1 MLGSAKTTQFM
12 NLKTRFS
19 ENLPWLARL
28 SLIVLLLASAAF
40 LGRTGV
46 LSISLVRAAF
56 FSAIFLAASAGL
68 AVWKRPD
75 LRTASD
81 YGQIVLDTL
90 WIFAFIRAVGGAE
103 SPFSL
108 LFFLAIIQA
117 ANARFL
123 RGALVSASLSSLGF
137 ALLLFTDYRSWAAAQ
152 QGKEVS
158 ELLAAFRADYLF
170 RGYVY
175 AICFFVVAALAGI
188 LAERIR
194 LKGRQLEAAAR
205 GWEEFRLSTGDI
217 LKKMGSGLVTVNA
230 AGQLRYC
237 NRTGAEILG
246 IDEGRSVGTGIGEL
260 FKGKNQPFGA
270 VLSGAL
276 NSAEEEEGHAGLRR
290 LSDIRRELTLAR
302 PDGSEIPVGIS
313 TTTVRDAEG
322 RVQGVIA
329 IFQNLSE
336 AKRIEGR
343 LQQME
348 KLEAMNEHVQIL
360 MTMIQP
366 TLAGIEQDIGRAAEG
381 APAADLGRLSRD
393 VRTKVGMVRRV
404 IEDFMRYARIEI
416 PQERK
421 EDVAPG
427 GEADRPIIGSSP
439 VFRRTLELAGQVAVS
454 DSNVLLQGESGTGKE
469 LLAREIHRLSKRG
482 HGPFVS
488 INCAALPEGLLES
501 ELFGHVRG
509 SFTGAVRDKDGL
521 LRAADGGTFFLDEV
535 SETSPAIQV
544 KLLRVLQER
553 EIVPVGGSRP
563 IKVDVR
569 LVSATNSDLAKL
581 VEQGRFRSDLFY
593 RLNVIPISIPP
604 LRERGE
610 DILLLADHFAS
621 VYCRRSNKPVMTLSE
636 SARRAL
642 AAYRWPGNVRELE
655 NAIERAVVVSDSVKI
670 ELDDLPREIV
680 EAVSDKEAGPGPQAV
695 EGTLREREIESIAR
709 ALREAGGNKKLAA
722 KRLGIHYATLYRK
735 IKQYGLES

>member
-1 MLGSAKTTQFM
+1 MI
-12 NLKTRFS
+12 LK
-19 ENLPWLARL
+19 ARL
-28 SLIVLLLASAAF
+28 SENSPWLLRLGLIMLLLSSAAF
-40 LGRTGV
+40 LGRTGL
-46 LSISLVRAAF
+46 LSIRLGWAGV
-56 FSAIFLAASAGL
+56 FSAVYLAITAGL
-68 AVWKRPD
+68 AVWKRPVM
-75 LRTASD
+75 RAASD
-81 YGQIVLDTL
+81 YGQAVLDCL

-103 SPFSL
+103 SPFSM

-117 ANARFL
+117 ANVRFL
-123 RGALVSASLSSLGF
+123 RGALVSAALSSLGY
-137 ALLLFTDYRSWAAAQ
+137 ALILLYDYRSWAASQ
-152 QGKEVS
+152 HGDGIP

-217 LKKMGSGLVTVNA
+217 LKKMGSGLLTVNA

-246 IDEGRSVGTGIGEL
+246 IDESQSVGADIGEL
-260 FKGKNQPFGA
+260 FRGSNQPFGA
-270 VLSGAL
+270 LLLGAL
-276 NSAEEEEGHAGLRR
+276 RSTDEDDGLPGGQRR
-290 LSDIRRELTLAR
+290 LSDVRRELTLVR
-302 PDGSEIPVGIS
+302 QDGAEIPVGIS

-329 IFQNLSE
+329 IFQNLTE

-348 KLEAMNEHVQIL
+348 KLEAMNEHTRIL
-360 MTMIQP
+360 MTMVQP
-366 TLAGIEQDIGRAAEG
+366 ELAGIEQDIGRAAEG
-381 APAADLGRLSRD
+381 ASEADLARLSRD
-393 VRTKVGMVRRV
+393 VRAKVGSVRRV

-421 EDVAPG
+421 EDAPAG
-427 GEADRPIIGSSP
+427 QAADRPIIGNSP
-439 VFRRTLELAGQVAVS
+439 VFRRTLEMAGQVAAS
-454 DSNVLLQGESGTGKE
+454 DSTVLLQGESGTGKE
-469 LLAREIHRLSKRG
+469 LLAREIHRLSKRR

-569 LVSATNSDLAKL
+569 LVSATNADLAKL
-581 VEQGRFRSDLFY
+581 VEQGKFRSDLFY
-593 RLNVIPISIPP
+593 RLNVIPVSIPP

-610 DILLLADHFAS
+610 DILLLAEHFVA
-621 VYCRRSNKPVMTLSE
+621 VYCRKSGKPLMSLSE
-636 SARRAL
+636 GAKKAL

-655 NAIERAVVVSDSVKI
+655 NAVERAVVVSDSVKI
-670 ELDDLPREIV
+670 ELEDLPPEIV
-680 EAVSDKEAGPGPQAV
+680 EFVSPKEAGQGPKAA
-695 EGTLREREIESIAR
+695 EGTLREKEIESIAR
-709 ALREAGGNKKLAA
+709 ALREAEGNKKLAA
-722 KRLGIHYATLYRK
+722 ERLGIHYATLYRK
-735 IKQYGLES
+735 IKQYGLKS

>member
-1 MLGSAKTTQFM
+1 M
-12 NLKTRFS
+12 TRKEWMT
-19 ENLPWLARL
+19 ENGPWLLRL
-28 SLIVLLLASAAF
+28 GLVILLLASAAF
-40 LGRTGV
+40 LGRLGV
-46 LSISLVRAAF
+46 LSIRLGWAAI
-56 FSAIFLAASAGL
+56 FSAVYLAASAGL
-68 AVWKRPD
+68 ALWKRPD
-75 LRTASD
+75 LRAASD
-81 YGQIVLDTL
+81 YGQTVLDTL

-123 RGALVSASLSSLGF
+123 RGALVAAVLSSLGF
-137 ALLLFTDYRSWAAAQ
+137 ALLLLTDYRSWAAAQ
-152 QGKEVS
+152 QGAGMP

-217 LKKMGSGLVTVNA
+217 LKKMGSGLLTVNA

-246 IDEGRSVGTGIGEL
+246 IDEGQSVGAGIGEL
-260 FKGKNQPFGA
+260 FRGRNQPFGA
-270 VLSGAL
+270 LLQGAL
-276 NSAEEEEGHAGLRR
+276 RSADEDEGLPAGLRR
-290 LSDIRRELTLAR
+290 LSDIRRELTLSR
-302 PDGSEIPVGIS
+302 EDGAEIPVGIS

-329 IFQNLSE
+329 IFQNLTE

-348 KLEAMNEHVQIL
+348 KLEAMNEHTQIL
-360 MTMIQP
+360 MTMVQP
-366 TLAGIEQDIGRAAEG
+366 VLAGIEQDIDRAAEG

-393 VRTKVGMVRRV
+393 VRTKVGSVRRV

-421 EDVAPG
+421 EDMPLGSA
-427 GEADRPIIGSSP
+427 ADRPIIGGSP
-439 VFRRTLELAGQVAVS
+439 AFARTLELAVQVAAS
-454 DSNVLLQGESGTGKE
+454 DSTVLLQGESGTGKE

-553 EIVPVGGSRP
+553 EIVPVGGSKP

-569 LVSATNSDLAKL
+569 LVSATNADLAKL

-593 RLNVIPISIPP
+593 RLNVIPVSIPP
-604 LRERGE
+604 LRERGG
-610 DILLLADHFAS
+610 DILLLAEHFTS
-621 VYCRRSNKPVMTLSE
+621 VYCRKAGKPLMSLSE
-636 SARRAL
+636 GAKQAL
-642 AAYRWPGNVRELE
+642 SAYRWPGNVRELE
-655 NAIERAVVVSDSVKI
+655 NAMERAVVVSDSVKI
-670 ELDDLPREIV
+670 ELDDLPPEIT
-680 EAVSDKEAGPGPQAV
+680 EAVSAKEAGPGPQTA
-695 EGTLREREIESIAR
+695 EGTLREREIESIAS
-709 ALREAGGNKKLAA
+709 ALKEAGGSKKLAA

-735 IKQYGLES
+735 IKQYGLEG